1 MKKVFLF
8 GIAATLVAAA
18 SVSYAQ
24 GGGGQGRGGFGQRG
38 GMGGGQQLN
47 RKDVQADL
55 KLTADQIKQIEAI
68 NTAGREE
75 MQAAFQ
81 GGGGG
86 GDREAMM
93 AQFQAFQKKQQEK
106 IDKVLTPEQS
116 KRLKQIGWQ
125 LAGNRAVMNDVDL
138 QKALALS
145 DAQKASIKSLQEKQQ
160 AANQAIQEKVRN
172 GEIEREQ
179 SGELRDKN
187 NKILDEELGKVLTD
201 SQKATLKGMLGEPF
215 KADPNEAQGG
225 RRIPPTV

>member
-8 GIAATLVAAA
+8 SIAATLLAAA
-18 SVSYAQ
+18 SISFAQ
-24 GGGGQGRGGFGQRG
+24 GGGGGGRGGFGQRG

-55 KLTADQIKQIEAI
+55 KLTADQIKEIEAI

-75 MQAAFQ
+75 MQAMFQ

-93 AQFQAFQKKQQEK
+93 AQMQAFQKKQQEK

-116 KRLKQIGWQ
+116 KRLKQIIWQ
-125 LAGNRAVMNDVDL
+125 LAGNRAVMNEEV
-138 QKALALS
+138 QKALTLT

-160 AANQAIQEKVRN
+160 AANAAIGEK
-172 GEIEREQ
+172 IQ
-179 SGELRDKN
+179 SGEIDRDQRRELMEKN
-187 NKILDEELGKVLTD
+187 NKILDEEIGKVLTD
-201 SQKATLKGMLGEPF
+201 AQKTTLKGLLGEPF
-215 KADPNEAQGG
+215 KADPNEAQG
-225 RRIPPTV
+225 RRIPPVA